1 MGGEETVSFA
11 GMSEISMKGTININ
25 ALFSSAFLY
34 TYFHLEVSTEGL
46 G

>member
-1 MGGEETVSFA
+1 MVSFV

-25 ALFSSAFLY
+25 TLFSSAFLY
-34 TYFHLEVSTEGL
+34 THFHLEVSTEGL